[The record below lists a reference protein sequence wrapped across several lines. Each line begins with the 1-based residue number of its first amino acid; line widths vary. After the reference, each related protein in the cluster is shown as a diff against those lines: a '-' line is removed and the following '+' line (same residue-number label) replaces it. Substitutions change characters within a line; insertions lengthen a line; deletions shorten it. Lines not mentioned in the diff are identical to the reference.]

1 MKQRSIRSR
10 RFVGRLSG
18 VGNYSTVLDC
28 EVGSETMCR
37 GESHSLIDLLAD
49 GVVKPDVSSCSEIDY
64 QMK

>member
-10 RFVGRLSG
+10 RFVQTSG
-18 VGNYSTVLDC
+18 AGNYSTVLDC

-49 GVVKPDVSSCSEIDY
+49 GVVKPDVSSCSKIDY